1 MGDAD
6 PMLSV
11 DGVSYRYGARQA
23 LSDVSFDVARGRVF
37 ALLGPNGAGKSTL
50 IRAICGRVRPRTGTV
65 RVDGR
70 NPARSRAGQAAIGLV
85 PQDIALYPYLT
96 VAENMS
102 VFGRLSGLGG
112 ARLSNAIAAAVA
124 ATGLEER
131 LHQRIETLSG
141 GYKRRA
147 NIASAL
153 LHSPKLLVLDEPT
166 VGVDPD
172 ARTAINGVLQALAAD
187 GMSILITTH
196 DLDQAAAVATDVGII
211 ANGHIVQTG
220 EPDALVAARFG
231 ADRELVLLLS
241 DAATAEVDTKLR
253 TLGFSSQDD
262 GRQWCGRLAAGDVDV
277 EGLTGELVSIGVQ
290 VRETRVRHP
299 GLDSL
304 YAELTGDVTRESEVC

>member
-1 MGDAD
+1 MADAE
-6 PMLSV
+6 PTLSV

-23 LSDVSFDVARGRVF
+23 LSDVSFDVQRGRVF
-37 ALLGPNGAGKSTL
+37 ALLGPNGAGKST
-50 IRAICGRVRPRTGTV
+50 IVRAICGRVRPGKGSV
-65 RVDGR
+65 RVVGL
-70 NPARSRAGQAAIGLV
+70 NPAKSRAAQAAIGLV

-102 VFGRLSGLGG
+102 VFGRLAGLGG
-112 ARLSNAIAAAVA
+112 DVLSGAVAAAVA
-124 ATGLEER
+124 STGLEGR
-131 LHQRIETLSG
+131 LTQRVETLSG

-172 ARTAINGVLQALAAD
+172 ARNSINGVLRSLAAD

-211 ANGHIVQTG
+211 ADGRIVQTG
-220 EPDALVAARFG
+220 VPDVLVATRFG
-231 ADRELVLLLS
+231 TDRELVLLLAEPVTPDV
-241 DAATAEVDTKLR
+241 DAKLR
-253 TLGFSSQDD
+253 ALDFSSQDG
-262 GRQWCGRLAAGDVDV
+262 GRQWRGRLAVGDVDV
-277 EGLTGELVSIGVQ
+277 EHLTGELSAIGVQ
-290 VRETRVRHP
+290 VRETRVRKP

-304 YAELTGDVTRESEVC
+304 YAELTGDGARESEVC